1 MSFEYVDSVLNV
13 SLNNI
18 TVLAL
23 AALLL
28 LFGHYAKSKVNFLAR
43 YCVPTPVVGGFSFA
57 ILAFI
62 LQQANIVKISMDT
75 SFQTPF
81 MLVFFATV
89 GLGASTKLLAR
100 GGKKLVVYLILC
112 VVVVVFQNVISVGLA
127 IATGMS
133 PMHGVM
139 MGSQTLAGGHGGA
152 VSYGNQLD
160 AMGYAGSTLVGLAS
174 ATFGVIFG
182 SLVGGPLGRRLISQ
196 YHLKSDEGV
205 IQNTIAAE
213 TKNEKAPLSLNNIV
227 AILALTFLAVAVGD
241 FVCKFL
247 TNDLNFTTP
256 STMGA
261 MLFGAI
267 IRNLNDKLEFVNL
280 DERTID
286 VMSETSL
293 GLFLSMSMVSLSLS
307 DLVSLALPMLLIL
320 SINVSVLALYAYFV
334 VFRVLGRNYDAA
346 VMCAGMMGHGL
357 GATPNAMA
365 NMGAITEEY
374 GPSATAYMVVPV
386 VGAFLLDFV
395 ANVPMTT
402 LLINILK

>member
-1 MSFEYVDSVLNV
+1 
-13 SLNNI
+13 
-18 TVLAL
+18 
-23 AALLL
+23 
-28 LFGHYAKSKVNFLAR
+28 
-43 YCVPTPVVGGFSFA
+43 
-57 ILAFI
+57 
-62 LQQANIVKISMDT
+62 
-75 SFQTPF
+75 
-81 MLVFFATV
+81 
-89 GLGASTKLLAR
+89 
-100 GGKKLVVYLILC
+100 
-112 VVVVVFQNVISVGLA
+112 
-127 IATGMS
+127 
-133 PMHGVM
+133 
-139 MGSQTLAGGHGGA
+139 
-152 VSYGNQLD
+152 
-160 AMGYAGSTLVGLAS
+160 
-174 ATFGVIFG
+174 
-182 SLVGGPLGRRLISQ
+182 
-196 YHLKSDEGV
+196 
-205 IQNTIAAE
+205 
-213 TKNEKAPLSLNNIV
+213 
-227 AILALTFLAVAVGD
+227 
-241 FVCKFL
+241 
-247 TNDLNFTTP
+247 
-256 STMGA
+256 MGA

>member
-1 MSFEYVDSVLNV
+1 
-13 SLNNI
+13 
-18 TVLAL
+18 
-23 AALLL
+23 
-28 LFGHYAKSKVNFLAR
+28 
-43 YCVPTPVVGGFSFA
+43 
-57 ILAFI
+57 
-62 LQQANIVKISMDT
+62 
-75 SFQTPF
+75 
-81 MLVFFATV
+81 
-89 GLGASTKLLAR
+89 
-100 GGKKLVVYLILC
+100 
-112 VVVVVFQNVISVGLA
+112 
-127 IATGMS
+127 
-133 PMHGVM
+133 MHGVM

-196 YHLKSDEGV
+196 YHLKSDEVV

>member
-1 MSFEYVDSVLNV
+1 
-13 SLNNI
+13 
-18 TVLAL
+18 
-23 AALLL
+23 
-28 LFGHYAKSKVNFLAR
+28 
-43 YCVPTPVVGGFSFA
+43 
-57 ILAFI
+57 
-62 LQQANIVKISMDT
+62 
-75 SFQTPF
+75 
-81 MLVFFATV
+81 
-89 GLGASTKLLAR
+89 
-100 GGKKLVVYLILC
+100 
-112 VVVVVFQNVISVGLA
+112 
-127 IATGMS
+127 
-133 PMHGVM
+133 
-139 MGSQTLAGGHGGA
+139 
-152 VSYGNQLD
+152 
-160 AMGYAGSTLVGLAS
+160 
-174 ATFGVIFG
+174 
-182 SLVGGPLGRRLISQ
+182 LGRRLISQ
-196 YHLKSDEGV
+196 YHLKSDEVV

>member
-196 YHLKSDEGV
+196 YHLKSDEVV

-247 TNDLNFTTP
+247 TNDL
-256 STMGA
+256 
-261 MLFGAI
+261 
-267 IRNLNDKLEFVNL
+267 
-280 DERTID
+280 
-286 VMSETSL
+286 
-293 GLFLSMSMVSLSLS
+293 
-307 DLVSLALPMLLIL
+307 DL
-320 SINVSVLALYAYFV
+320 
-334 VFRVLGRNYDAA
+334 
-346 VMCAGMMGHGL
+346 
-357 GATPNAMA
+357 
-365 NMGAITEEY
+365 
-374 GPSATAYMVVPV
+374 
-386 VGAFLLDFV
+386 
-395 ANVPMTT
+395 
-402 LLINILK
+402 

>member
-1 MSFEYVDSVLNV
+1 M
-13 SLNNI
+13 
-18 TVLAL
+18 
-23 AALLL
+23 
-28 LFGHYAKSKVNFLAR
+28 
-43 YCVPTPVVGGFSFA
+43 
-57 ILAFI
+57 
-62 LQQANIVKISMDT
+62 
-75 SFQTPF
+75 
-81 MLVFFATV
+81 
-89 GLGASTKLLAR
+89 
-100 GGKKLVVYLILC
+100 
-112 VVVVVFQNVISVGLA
+112 
-127 IATGMS
+127 
-133 PMHGVM
+133 
-139 MGSQTLAGGHGGA
+139 
-152 VSYGNQLD
+152 
-160 AMGYAGSTLVGLAS
+160 
-174 ATFGVIFG
+174 
-182 SLVGGPLGRRLISQ
+182 GRRLISQ
-196 YHLKSDEGV
+196 YHLKSDEVV

>member
-196 YHLKSDEGV
+196 YHLKSDEVV

-286 VMSETSL
+286 VKIETSL
-293 GLFLSMSMVSLSLS
+293 RLNL
-307 DLVSLALPMLLIL
+307 
-320 SINVSVLALYAYFV
+320 
-334 VFRVLGRNYDAA
+334 
-346 VMCAGMMGHGL
+346 C
-357 GATPNAMA
+357 
-365 NMGAITEEY
+365 
-374 GPSATAYMVVPV
+374 
-386 VGAFLLDFV
+386 
-395 ANVPMTT
+395 
-402 LLINILK
+402 K

>member
-139 MGSQTLAGGHGGA
+139 MGSQTLAGGHGG
-152 VSYGNQLD
+152 NQLD

-196 YHLKSDEGV
+196 YHLKSDEVV